1 MSSTVPGGA
10 EAEASGSGQPSE
22 PEPDRPQADSPPP
35 DQLSPE
41 LLVPAPAPAP
51 ERETDAQPQP
61 APPAAEAAE
70 EPAPGS
76 ARRQKGPAPP
86 HSPVLPQA
94 DRPGRLGADRRLRHL
109 GRVLG
114 RPGDIPEQRPGRRR
128 QPGRMGPQPLPGPD
142 RHVRRVALLQPAEGR
157 RQADHVPRGAEGR
170 AGHAGHRGEG
180 RAQAQGIRARHPGH
194 AHVAGGQADHRRG
207 PVAGGGEGQR
217 RAGHPDHVPARRDLH
232 VLRQRGRVDRPAAGP
247 VLPAARLRRP
257 RLRQLEG
264 PVRRSVGQ
272 PGRPAGHVQRR
283 VQDLR
288 RGGRLLP
295 QRRPL
300 RRARQ
305 RRRVD
310 RLLQERHDQDRPVGP
325 RLHA

>member
-10 EAEASGSGQPSE
+10 QGRGVGV
-22 PEPDRPQADSPPP
+22 RPVLGAGARSAAGRFTSARPRVR
-35 DQLSPE
+35 SS
-41 LLVPAPAPAP
+41 VPAGAGP
-51 ERETDAQPQP
+51 ERETDAQPLP
-61 APPAAEAAE
+61 APQAAEARRGA
-70 EPAPGS
+70 APGS
-76 ARRQKGPAPP
+76 RRPQEGPAPP
-86 HSPVLPQA
+86 HSQVLPPA
-94 DRPGRLGADRRLRHL
+94 HRAGRLGADRRLRHL

-128 QPGRMGPQPLPGPD
+128 QPGRVGPQPLPGP
-142 RHVRRVALLQPAEGR
+142 RCHLRRVALLQPAEGR
-157 RQADHVPRGAEGR
+157 RPAEHVPRGAEGR
-170 AGHAGHRGEG
+170 ADRPGHRDEGE
-180 RAQAQGIRARHPGH
+180 AQAPGIRARHPCH
-194 AHVAGGQADHRRG
+194 AHVAGRQADHRRG

-217 RAGHPDHVPARRDLH
+217 GAGHPDHVPARRDLH
-232 VLRQRGRVDRPAAGP
+232 VLRQRDRVDRPAACP
-247 VLPAARLRRP
+247 VLPASRLRRP

-264 PVRRSVGQ
+264 PLRRSVGQ
-272 PGRPAGHVQRR
+272 PRRPARHVQRR

-300 RRARQ
+300 RLARQ

-310 RLLQERHDQDRPVGP
+310 RLLQERHGQDRPVGP